1 MSVILAYGSPSL
13 GHLFPL
19 CALLSELVARG
30 HQVHLRTMAAGSST
44 RAGLASR
51 PKPLTRAS
59 RRSWDGIGP
68 PEMRSTC

>member
-30 HQVHLRTMAAGSST
+30 HQVHLRTMAAGVVDA
-44 RAGLASR
+44 RRIGVKA
-51 PKPLTRAS
+51 KPLTRAS